1 MCQRNQAFMFDACTQ
16 NLPRTITLYIT
27 NHRGFTMNKKIATF
41 CLLAAGA
48 AFTSGV
54 FAEPKFIDEDV
65 FSIDVTPTVIK
76 TSTLAMNVTNEF
88 TSDGDIGP
96 NQRLFTLNVS
106 TTPETSVVVAAEN
119 PTNDYMGTQLRPDG
133 WVASKNLNGGGSN
146 ISGYIS
152 DEYKGKLTTSPEY
165 FPENALNVPGNSAAI
180 LLKGT
185 ESYAIDVTTDSTYGT
200 DGKHNPP
207 GEYIFNFIAQAYT
220 E

>member
-1 MCQRNQAFMFDACTQ
+1 
-16 NLPRTITLYIT
+16 
-27 NHRGFTMNKKIATF
+27 MNKKIATF
-41 CLLAAGA
+41 CLLVAGA
-48 AFTSGV
+48 AFTSGA

-106 TTPETSVVVAAEN
+106 TTPETSVVVAPEN
-119 PTNDYMGTQLRPDG
+119 NGGNSGFDGTQLRKSG
-133 WVASKNLNGGGSN
+133 WVVSQGLDGSSST

-165 FPENALNVPGNSAAI
+165 FPKGAFANLGNSAVI
-180 LLKGT
+180 LLKGA
-185 ESYAIDVTTDSTYGT
+185 ESYAIDVTTGPTYGT
-200 DGKHNPP
+200 GESDHDRP
-207 GEYIFNFIAQAYT
+207 GSYLFNFIAQAYT

>member
-1 MCQRNQAFMFDACTQ
+1 
-16 NLPRTITLYIT
+16 
-27 NHRGFTMNKKIATF
+27 MNKKIATY

-88 TSDGDIGP
+88 TSNGNIGP

-106 TTPETSVVVAAEN
+106 TAPGTSIAVAAR
-119 PTNDYMGTQLRPDG
+119 DDG
-133 WVASKNLNGGGSN
+133 SQRTRIRSFGDIISAGIDGSTSAIRGYLN
-146 ISGYIS
+146 
-152 DEYKGKLTTSPEY
+152 DEYKSKLTTNTDY
-165 FPENALNVPGNSAAI
+165 FPPNTRTDDNAAVI
-180 LLKGT
+180 LLKG
-185 ESYAIDVTTDSTYGT
+185 ENSYAIDVTTSPENGSNGQYDR
-200 DGKHNPP
+200 P
-207 GEYIFNFIAQAYT
+207 GEYVFSFIAQAYT

>member
-1 MCQRNQAFMFDACTQ
+1 
-16 NLPRTITLYIT
+16 
-27 NHRGFTMNKKIATF
+27 MNKKIATY

-65 FSIDVTPTVIK
+65 FSIDVTPTIIK

-88 TSDGDIGP
+88 TSDGNIGP

-119 PTNDYMGTQLRPDG
+119 SSNDVRSGTQLRSTG
-133 WVASKNLNGGGSN
+133 YIFSQGVNGSSVSIPGM
-146 ISGYIS
+146 IS
-152 DEYKGKLTTSPEY
+152 DEYKNKLNTEQKY
-165 FPENALNVPGNSAAI
+165 FPNGAYNTAGKAAVM
-180 LLKGT
+180 LLKGND
-185 ESYAIDVTTDSTYGT
+185 SYAIDVTTDSAYGT
-200 DGKHNPP
+200 NEDEYHRP
-207 GEYIFNFIAQAYT
+207 GEYVFSFIAQAYT